1 MVLIGNIDEMLE
13 LFNSSCCVRFYK
25 QIDNGLF
32 EIELRSVVPSRIKTI
47 KHLAKFLIK
56 KLA

>member
-47 KHLAKFLIK
+47 KQLAKF
-56 KLA
+56 